1 MLSWEKKLK
10 PESRVCKDGTG
21 SLRREGKTPQPHL
34 YYLIKK
40 CSWRV
45 IQPVTRTNLDP
56 FKSSPG
62 MNWCLGNRQHGLQN
76 PGVMTVLQDFTPQ
89 TRGDARQGPADA
101 PAPTSLCKKGFSH
114 SDWAL
119 CELDA
124 SWAFVT
130 LRVCSHKM
138 PGASVPE
145 QVSCLLFCH
154 HSFAFTPLTEIAVL
168 AESRVDLCLVPG
180 NKGKALK
187 GKECLNKFETCRR
200 LKYRIKFRSLLLLHS
215 LTSEFLLFYSG
226 SKSPTSL
233 WSLSACWHRLRF
245 SKDCKEGWV
254 SVRFGQLILAQY
266 LDNVS
271 TQNKFLLF
279 FLISSYFILFWVF
292 LSS

>member
-1 MLSWEKKLK
+1 MITKTDSAFHQNIPGFLQEQFWNELVPVEQKK
-10 PESRVCKDGTG
+10 R
-21 SLRREGKTPQPHL
+21 
-34 YYLIKK
+34 
-40 CSWRV
+40 
-45 IQPVTRTNLDP
+45 
-56 FKSSPG
+56 
-62 MNWCLGNRQHGLQN
+62 LQN
-76 PGVMTVLQDFTPQ
+76 PGGMTKLC
-89 TRGDARQGPADA
+89 GDAWQSPNAA
-101 PAPTSLCKKGFSH
+101 APTSLCKKGFSH

-130 LRVCSHKM
+130 LHVCSHKM

-154 HSFAFTPLTEIAVL
+154 HSFAFTLLTEIAVL
-168 AESRVDLCLVPG
+168 AKSRVDLCLVPG

-187 GKECLNKFETCRR
+187 GKECLNKFETCWR

-245 SKDCKEGWV
+245 SKDCKG
-254 SVRFGQLILAQY
+254 G
-266 LDNVS
+266 
-271 TQNKFLLF
+271 
-279 FLISSYFILFWVF
+279 
-292 LSS
+292 